1 MQIWWSNPYKMWFF
15 WKVGHPNFFQKY
27 VPLVVSKLYTKF
39 QQLSLSKT
47 AILKNPL
54 YYFTLACLKPSA
66 LKGTHHNFV
75 VHAPTI
81 MKLGTD
87 MELDVLHTMVTKH
100 FATMLLLSNYDAI
113 TGIYAD
119 VYASWYYILVT
130 PEALDWY
137 SRGRKFRCF

>member
-1 MQIWWSNPYKMWFF
+1 MVKPLQNVIFWEGRLPKYFF
-15 WKVGHPNFFQKY
+15 KKY
-27 VPLVVSKLYTKF
+27 VPLVSKLYTKF

-54 YYFTLACLKPSA
+54 YYFILACLKPSA

-100 FATMLLLSNYDAI
+100 FVTMLLLSNYDAI

-119 VYASWYYILVT
+119 V
-130 PEALDWY
+130 
-137 SRGRKFRCF
+137 

>member
-1 MQIWWSNPYKMWFF
+1 MVKPLQSMIFLEGRLPKYFF
-15 WKVGHPNFFQKY
+15 RKY
-27 VPLVVSKLYTKF
+27 VPLAVSKLYTKF

-100 FATMLLLSNYDAI
+100 FVTMLLLSNYDAI

-119 VYASWYYILVT
+119 V
-130 PEALDWY
+130 
-137 SRGRKFRCF
+137 

>member
-1 MQIWWSNPYKMWFF
+1 MVKPLQNGIFLEGRLPKYFF
-15 WKVGHPNFFQKY
+15 RKY
-27 VPLVVSKLYTKF
+27 VPLAVSKLYTKF

-66 LKGTHHNFV
+66 LKGTHRNFF

-87 MELDVLHTMVTKH
+87 MELNVLHTMVTKR
-100 FATMLLLSNYDAI
+100 FVTMLLLRNYDAI

-119 VYASWYYILVT
+119 V
-130 PEALDWY
+130 
-137 SRGRKFRCF
+137 